1 MATITIHNLAQ
12 SRDLDREALYAIC
25 GGNSWLRG
33 LGPVA
38 NVNVGINQN
47 ITQLQNVEVNA
58 LNNVGVIGA
67 GLGPLS
73 FGVSPSQFAQAAAV
87 I

>member
-1 MATITIHNLAQ
+1 MATLMIHNLAQ
-12 SRDLDREALYAIC
+12 SRDLDRKAMLAVR

-47 ITQLQNVEVNA
+47 ITQFQNVEVNA

-67 GLGPLS
+67 GFGPLS
-73 FGVSPSQFAQAAAV
+73 FDVNPQQFALAKATL
-87 I
+87 